1 MAGSRIRGQKNQAFA
16 LVALEVAS
24 GEDFKLSKAKEYRTS
39 RSGVGPDFRLHI
51 RLWTLSAYHRV
62 ALAIAAFGA
71 PGDLLICLTTSG
83 KSKNVKRAGRSGSGP
98 TENDGAPGPRRRI
111 NHRNGGRRF
120 FDTL

>member
-24 GEDFKLSKAKEYRTS
+24 AEDFKLSKAKEYRTS
-39 RSGVGPDFRLHI
+39 RSGVGPDFLHI

-62 ALAIAAFGA
+62 GLAIAVFGA
-71 PGDLLICLTTSG
+71 PGDVLICLTTSG
-83 KSKNVKRAGRSGSGP
+83 KSKNVKRAGRSESAP
-98 TENDGAPGPRRRI
+98 TENDRAPWLRRRI
-111 NHRNGGRRF
+111 NHRNSGGRI